1 MAQNLHGLPEE
12 LEQVGGVVVANS
24 ALANRASEV
33 RANRINWQS
42 YLQSQMI
49 NQEQF
54 NVIMML
60 DTSPP
65 PRRDQFLKEHKYECA
80 RTFLEMIANVAK
92 DQTVQYLLTMI
103 DDILQEDRSRVDIFH
118 DYAHRENTTVWRL
131 FLPLVNRQ
139 DPFIVNQAGRI
150 IAKLACWSNE
160 LMEGADLHFY
170 LAFLKEQLRMPNNE
184 YKQATA
190 RCLQMLLRVD
200 EYRQAFSSV
209 DGVTTLLNA
218 LSTSSNFQIQYQLVF
233 CLWCMTFNPDLAE
246 RMNKYNV
253 IPVLAAVLQDSQK
266 EKVFRI
272 ILATF
277 RNLLEKPEDLQ
288 VVQENAVAMV
298 HGKVLKNL
306 SLLQTRKFD
315 DQDIL
320 DDITYLDEKLQA
332 SVQDLSS
339 FDEYVSELKSGR
351 LEWSPVH
358 KSERFWRE
366 NAHSF
371 NDKNYEILKILVRL
385 LEISKD
391 PLILSVAVHDIGEY
405 VRCYPRGKSVIEQI
419 GGKQLAMT
427 LLTHED
433 ANVRYQ
439 ALLAVQKMM
448 VQNWEYLGKQLEQ
461 STDAG
466 ASTSGGAAAKT
477 SVKAVPARG

>member
-1 MAQNLHGLPEE
+1 MASLSKALPEE

-24 ALANRASEV
+24 ALATRAAEV

-49 NQEQF
+49 TQEQF

-60 DTSPP
+60 DTAPP
-65 PRRDQFLKEHKYECA
+65 PKRDQFMKEHRFECA

-103 DDILQEDRSRVDIFH
+103 DDILQEDRTRVEIFH
-118 DYAHRENTTVWRL
+118 EYAAAEKTTVWRL
-131 FLPLVNRQ
+131 FLPLLNRQ
-139 DPFIVNQAGRI
+139 DQFIVTQASRI
-150 IAKLACWSNE
+150 IAKLACWSRI
-160 LMEGADLHFY
+160 LMDGTDLHFY
-170 LAFLKEQLRMPNNE
+170 LAFLKEQLRMQNNE

-200 EYRQAFSSV
+200 EYRQAYATV
-209 DGVTTLLNA
+209 DGITTILNA
-218 LSTSSNFQIQYQLVF
+218 LSTSSNFQIQYQLIF
-233 CLWCMTFNPDLAE
+233 CLWCMSFNADLAE
-246 RMNKYNV
+246 QMNKYNV
-253 IPVLAAVLQDSQK
+253 IPNLALILADSQK
-266 EKVFRI
+266 EKVLRI
-272 ILATF
+272 ILATL
-277 RNLLEKPEDLQ
+277 RNLLEKPEDTQ
-288 VVQENAVAMV
+288 TVQENAVAMV
-298 HGKVLKNL
+298 HGKVLKTL
-306 SLLQTRKFD
+306 SLLQSRKFD
-315 DQDIL
+315 DQDII
-320 DDITYLDEKLQA
+320 DDITYLEEKLQA

-366 NAHSF
+366 NAQNF
-371 NDKNYEILKILVRL
+371 NERNYELLKILTRL
-385 LEISKD
+385 LEVSKD

-405 VRCYPRGKSVIEQI
+405 VRCYPRGKQIIEQI

-433 ANVRYQ
+433 SNVRYQ

-461 STDAG
+461 DT
-466 ASTSGGAAAKT
+466 AAAG
-477 SVKAVPARG
+477 SAAVKGKPAVPTKG

>member
-1 MAQNLHGLPEE
+1 MTSLAKALPEE

-24 ALANRASEV
+24 ALANRAGEV

-60 DTSPP
+60 DTAPP
-65 PRRDQFLKEHKYECA
+65 PKRDQFLKEHKYECA

-103 DDILQEDRSRVDIFH
+103 DDILQEDRSRVEIFH
-118 DYAHRENTTVWRL
+118 EYAAAEKTTVWRL
-131 FLPLVNRQ
+131 FLPLLNRQ
-139 DPFIVNQAGRI
+139 DPFIINQASRI
-150 IAKLACWSNE
+150 IAKLACWSRI

-170 LAFLKEQLRMPNNE
+170 LAFLKEQLRMQNNE

-200 EYRQAFSSV
+200 EYRQAYATV
-209 DGVTTLLNA
+209 DGITTILNA
-218 LSTSSNFQIQYQLVF
+218 LSASSNFQIQYQLVF
-233 CLWCMTFNPDLAE
+233 CLWCMSFNPELAE
-246 RMNKYNV
+246 KMNKYNV
-253 IPVLAAVLQDSQK
+253 IPVLALILTDSQK

-277 RNLLEKPEDLQ
+277 RNLLEKPEDTQ

-298 HGKVLKNL
+298 HGKVLKTI
-306 SLLQTRKFD
+306 SLLQSRKFD

-320 DDITYLDEKLQA
+320 EDMTYLDEKLQA

-366 NAHSF
+366 NAVNF
-371 NDKNYEILKILVRL
+371 NERNYELLKILTRL
-385 LEISKD
+385 LEVSKD

-405 VRCYPRGKSVIEQI
+405 VRCYPRGKQIIEQI

-433 ANVRYQ
+433 SNVRYQ

-461 STDAG
+461 DTGAGKLGKVSTKG
-466 ASTSGGAAAKT
+466 
-477 SVKAVPARG
+477 